1 MLTPETV
8 TAAIGPLSAGKVARI
23 IATGATAE
31 EITAAHDW
39 AKDGLATG
47 LSARAREVHTI
58 LCADDELW
66 SVGIDE

>member
-1 MLTPETV
+1 MLNPETV
-8 TAAIGPLSAGKVARI
+8 TAAIGPLSAGKIMRI

-31 EITAAHDW
+31 EITVAHDC
-39 AKDGLATG
+39 AKGGLAAE
-47 LSARAREVHTI
+47 LSARAWEVHAI

>member
-8 TAAIGPLSAGKVARI
+8 TAAIGPLSAGKVVRI

-31 EITAAHDW
+31 EITAAYDC
-39 AKDGLATG
+39 AKDGLAAG
-47 LSARAREVHTI
+47 LSARAREVHAI
-58 LCADDELW
+58 LCTDDELW